1 MEEKKCEICVYE
13 HYANIVEPCKS
24 CNTKYDEFV
33 SKYKGSTVKFE
44 NGKLILEPKKIVTD
58 KIITGTGKVQ
68 THIDICRTLTDIY
81 IAKNK
86 DYGDS
91 FSKSFKEY
99 GMMMPCIRLEDKINR
114 LKSLTK
120 NKEQK
125 VSDESIEDTLKDLA
139 NYAIM
144 TLIELKSG
152 GKE

>member
-1 MEEKKCEICVYE
+1 MEEKKCEICVYGN
-13 HYANIVEPCKS
+13 YASNAEPCKS
-24 CNTKYDEFV
+24 CDTKYDKFV
-33 SKYKGSTVKFE
+33 SEYRDSTVKFE
-44 NGKLILEPKKIVTD
+44 NGKLILESKKLNAD
-58 KIITGTGKVQ
+58 KIITGVGKVQ
-68 THIDICRTLTDIY
+68 THIDICRELNDIY

-99 GMMMPCIRLEDKINR
+99 GMMMPCIRLEDKLNR
-114 LKSLTK
+114 LKSITK

-125 VSDESIEDTLKDLA
+125 VINESIEDTLKDLA

-144 TLIELKSG
+144 TLIELKNG